1 MPYGKLPEFPI
12 DTTGILP
19 YIQVVNRRYIMPQT
33 MRVPIRSE
41 RLEARV
47 TSAQKRLIE
56 HAAQLRGTS
65 VTDFVVTNLQEAAA
79 ATIRDFETLC
89 LRDEERELFVHALLN
104 PPEPND
110 AAKAAVARYKEN
122 MGL

>member
-1 MPYGKLPEFPI
+1 
-12 DTTGILP
+12 
-19 YIQVVNRRYIMPQT
+19 MPQT
-33 MRVPIRSE
+33 LRIPSRPE

-65 VTDFVVTNLQEAAA
+65 VTDFVVTNLQEAAT
-79 ATIRDFETLC
+79 ATIKDFETLC
-89 LRDEERELFVHALLN
+89 LRDEERQLFVHALLN

-110 AAKAAVARYKEN
+110 AARAAAARYKEQ